1 MERDMAEWILVRPTK
16 EDEQDALRY
25 VAEYGAAGPLPI
37 MGGASLGE
45 MPYDEWL
52 RQIANY
58 ETGKNLPEGPVPASF
73 FFLKKAGEERIYGT
87 ISVRHRLTEVL
98 LSRAG
103 NIGYSIRPC
112 ERRKGLGSIQLGLAI
127 EICREMGMDKV
138 LVTCL
143 KENRAS
149 ALTILSQGGVEDLSY
164 TQDNGAVYRRFWIPT
179 GERIGLRKPR
189 HSDRAAAEEMIA
201 EFHANGET
209 MLYGSGGAGDS
220 PYDEWLEKMRRYAT
234 PATVPEGN
242 VPQDVRF
249 GVKLP
254 SGQLIG
260 YIALRPMLSD
270 ALFHIGGN
278 TGYCIRPSERRK
290 GYGHAQLGRALAWL
304 SEHGVK
310 QALLTC
316 ADTNKASAATI
327 LSQGGVEDDVYI
339 DEIGIPHRR
348 FWIPTGERLILR
360 RPDPSY
366 EKAVAEMTAEFAE
379 HGEEFIYGSSGVN
392 RLPYDKWLEKLNRA
406 TEKELLPPD
415 RMPQHTYLGVLVPEN
430 RPVGFIAIRPE
441 LNEALRNSAGNIGY
455 SIRPSERQ
463 KGYGKAQL
471 MAALRKIGEKG
482 VEQALVTCDEDN
494 EASAA
499 TILACGGLEDKPY
512 IEENGAK
519 QRRFWIE
526 IERP

>member
-1 MERDMAEWILVRPTK
+1 MESDMAEWILTRPTK
-16 EDEQDALRY
+16 ADEQDALRY
-25 VAEYGAAGPLPI
+25 IAEYGPLPI

-45 MPYDEWL
+45 MPYGEWL
-52 RQIANY
+52 GQIGRY
-58 ETGKNLPEGPVPASF
+58 ERGEDLPEGHVPASI
-73 FFLKKAGEERIYGT
+73 FFLKKTGEERILGT
-87 ISVRHRLTEVL
+87 ISIRRGMTQKLHD
-98 LSRAG
+98 RAG
-103 NIGYSIRPC
+103 QIGYSIRPS
-112 ERRKGLGSIQLGLAI
+112 ERKKGLGSVQLGLAI
-127 EICREMGMDKV
+127 EKCREYGMKKV

-143 KENRAS
+143 EENKAS
-149 ALTILSQGGVEDLSY
+149 AATILSQGGIEDIPF
-164 TQDNGAVYRRFWIPT
+164 TDANGRVYRRFWIPT
-179 GERIGLRKPR
+179 GERIGLRRPR
-189 HSDRAAAEEMIA
+189 TADKAAAEEMIA

-209 MLYGSGGAGDS
+209 MLYGSGGAGDL
-220 PYDEWLEKMRRYAT
+220 PYEQWLEKMRRYAD

-254 SGQLIG
+254 SGRLVG
-260 YIALRPMLSD
+260 YIALRPLLSD

-278 TGYCIRPSERRK
+278 AGYCIRPSERRK

-304 SEHGVK
+304 GEHGVR

-327 LSQGGVEDDVYI
+327 LSQGGVEDDVFI

-348 FWIPTGERLILR
+348 FWIPTGQRLILR
-360 RPDPSY
+360 RPNPAD
-366 EKAVAEMTAEFAE
+366 EKAVAEMTAEFAAA
-379 HGEEFIYGSSGVN
+379 GEEFIYGSSGVN
-392 RLPYDKWLEKLNRA
+392 RLPYAAWLEKI
-406 TEKELLPPD
+406 EKGSKKEGLAPD
-415 RMPQHTYLGVLVPEN
+415 RVPQHTYLGVLVPEN
-430 RPVGFIAIRPE
+430 RLTGFVAIRPE

-455 SIRPSERQ
+455 SVRPSERK

-494 EASAA
+494 AASAS
-499 TILACGGLEDKPY
+499 TILSCGGVEDKPY

-519 QRRFWIE
+519 QRRFWID
-526 IERP
+526 IEKP